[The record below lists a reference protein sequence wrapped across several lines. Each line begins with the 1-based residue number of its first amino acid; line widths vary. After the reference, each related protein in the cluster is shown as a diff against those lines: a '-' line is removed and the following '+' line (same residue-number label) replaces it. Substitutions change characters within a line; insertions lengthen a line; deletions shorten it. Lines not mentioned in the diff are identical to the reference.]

1 MFFPNSTVSS
11 PSLWNVVFL
20 QTNLFS
26 LTLTEERLTEQL
38 LKSKVAQMVPS
49 EFDDLANEIFLY
61 QYRNNPIYRQF
72 CDSITTLAP
81 WRKPPFYLPIS
92 AFKSNR
98 ITTADVPPTH
108 FFESSGTTGSTN
120 SRHYINDVEFYLQM
134 SMKGFENQYGSL
146 SNYCILALLP
156 HYLERQHSSLV
167 EMVRYFIT
175 KSEKQQSG
183 FFLNETKS
191 MFQILQENKRT
202 GIPTILFG
210 VSFALL
216 DFVAEFKLDFP
227 ELIVMET
234 GGMKGRRE
242 EMTRS
247 ELHFHIKKG
256 FNIQNVHS
264 EYGMTELLSQAW
276 SKGEGIFTP
285 SQTMKISIMEA
296 TDPFE
301 REKPG
306 KTGVIHVTDLANIE
320 TCSFIA
326 TEDLGIDL
334 KNGNFLV
341 QGRLDQADIR
351 GCNLMIV

>member
-1 MFFPNSTVSS
+1 M
-11 PSLWNVVFL
+11 VFL
-20 QTNLFS
+20 QTNFIS
-26 LTLTEERLTEQL
+26 LTLTEGRLTEQL
-38 LKSKVAQMVPS
+38 LKSKVAQMQPS

-61 QYRNNPIYRQF
+61 QYRYNPIYQQF
-72 CDSITTLAP
+72 CDSITKLAP

-92 AFKSNR
+92 AFKTN
-98 ITTADVPPTH
+98 IVTTVGELPTH
-108 FFESSGTTGSTN
+108 FFESSGTTGSIN
-120 SRHYINDVEFYLQM
+120 SRHYINDVGFYLQM

-167 EMVRYFIT
+167 EMVRFFIS
-175 KSEKQQSG
+175 KSEKPQSG
-183 FFLNETKS
+183 FFLNETN
-191 MFQILQENKRT
+191 MVYQILQDNKKA

-216 DFVAEFKLDFP
+216 DFVAEFQMDFP

-242 EMTRS
+242 EMTRE
-247 ELHFHIKKG
+247 ELHFHIKRG

-276 SKGEGIFTP
+276 SKGDGIFTP
-285 SQTMKISIMEA
+285 SQTMKISIREA

-301 REKPG
+301 SEKPG
-306 KTGVIHVTDLANIE
+306 KTGVIHIIDLVNIDS
-320 TCSFIA
+320 CSFIA

-341 QGRLDQADIR
+341 QGRLDLADIR
-351 GCNLMIV
+351 GCNLMIA